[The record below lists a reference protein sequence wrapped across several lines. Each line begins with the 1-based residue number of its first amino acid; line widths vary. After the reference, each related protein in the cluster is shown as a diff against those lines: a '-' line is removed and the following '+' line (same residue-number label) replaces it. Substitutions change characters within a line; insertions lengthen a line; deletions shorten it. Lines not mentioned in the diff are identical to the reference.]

1 MVTKNNSNAPLPA
14 LLANPIFL
22 LGATKRSQWPGDSGN
37 EVAFAGRSNV
47 GKSSAINCIMNRRKL
62 ARTSKTPGRTQQIN
76 FFDLSDSARIV
87 DLPGYGFAKV
97 PLKVRQQWELAIIDY
112 LTNRESLVGLVL
124 LMDSRH
130 PLTELDQQMIAWC
143 KKNAIRTHLLLT
155 KSDKLSRNKAAQ
167 SLFKVNAIVNETEN
181 FSAQLFSSLNR
192 DGLDEARSLLTD
204 WLA

>member
-1 MVTKNNSNAPLPA
+1 MNDLNTSLPA
-14 LLANPIFL
+14 LLCNPAFL
-22 LGATKRSQWPGDSGN
+22 LGATNRAHWPEDHGN

-62 ARTSKTPGRTQQIN
+62 ARTSKTPGRTQEIN
-76 FFDLSDSARIV
+76 FFELSETARIV

-97 PLKVRQQWELAIIDY
+97 PLKVRQQWENSIIDY
-112 LTNRESLVGLVL
+112 LMNRESLAGLVL
-124 LMDSRH
+124 LMDCRH

-143 KKNAIRTHLLLT
+143 EQNAIRTHLLLT

-167 SLFKVNAIVNETEN
+167 SLFKVNNFINESEN

-192 DGLDEARSLLTD
+192 TGVSEIRSLLTA
-204 WLA
+204 WLT

>member
-1 MVTKNNSNAPLPA
+1 MATKNNINAPLPA
-14 LLANPIFL
+14 LLASPTFL
-22 LGATKRSQWPGDSGN
+22 LGATKRSHWPNDHGN

-76 FFDLSDSARIV
+76 FFELSDSARIV

-97 PLKVRQQWELAIIDY
+97 PLKVRQQWEDAIMDY
-112 LTNRESLVGLVL
+112 LANRESLVGLIL

-167 SLFKVNAIVNETEN
+167 SLFKTNSIVNESEN

-192 DGLDEARSLLTD
+192 DGLNEVRSLLTA
-204 WLA
+204 WLE